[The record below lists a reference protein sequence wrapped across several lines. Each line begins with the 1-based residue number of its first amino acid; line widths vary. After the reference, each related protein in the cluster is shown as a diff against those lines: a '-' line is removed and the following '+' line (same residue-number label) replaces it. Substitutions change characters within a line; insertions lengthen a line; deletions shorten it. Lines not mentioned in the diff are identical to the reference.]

1 MRPVLLLANQPRHVY
16 RGGEY
21 IARFRGIDPID
32 DHRPEDWVGSTTT
45 RFGTSSEGLTVLPD
59 GRALRTAVTEDPI
72 AWLGPAHVQR
82 WGATPAL
89 LVKLLDAGQ
98 RLPVHCHP
106 TRGFARDHLHSPFGK
121 TEAWVVLG
129 TPQGRPSRVYLGFQ
143 QDVPEELVRTW
154 TATQDR
160 SALLSA
166 TNHVEVD
173 PGDAVLVPAG
183 LPHAI
188 DPGLFLVELQ
198 EPTDFSVL
206 LEWEGFA
213 ADGNESGHLRLGWEV
228 ALRCVDR
235 RAWCR
240 EAVAGLIRHPV
251 RTPAV
256 RPGARRVFPEA
267 ADPYFRAEHIGS
279 GATMEPSFAVVVV
292 MRGEGRFESASGGVL
307 PLRAGQT
314 LLVPYSG
321 GESTVDGDI
330 EVLRCLP
337 PSPDTKIDD

>member
-1 MRPVLLLANQPRHVY
+1 MRPVLLVANQPRHVY
-16 RGGEY
+16 RGGEN

-45 RFGTSSEGLTVLPD
+45 RFGASSDGLTVLPD
-59 GRALRTAVTEDPI
+59 GRALRTAVAEDPI
-72 AWLGPAHVQR
+72 AWLGPAHAQR

-106 TRGFARDHLHSPFGK
+106 TRRFARDHLHSPFGK

-129 TPQGRPSRVYLGFQ
+129 TPEDRPGQVYLGFR

-154 TATQDR
+154 TAAQDR

-166 TNHVEVD
+166 TNQVEVS

-213 ADGNESGHLRLGWEV
+213 ADRGESAHLRLGWNL
-228 ALRCVDR
+228 ALESVER
-235 RAWCR
+235 RAWSP
-240 EAVAGLIRHPV
+240 EAVAGLIRHPP
-251 RTPAV
+251 RAPAV
-256 RPGARRVFPEA
+256 RPGVRPVFPEA
-267 ADPYFRAEHIGS
+267 ADPYFRAEHIGA
-279 GATMEPSFAVVVV
+279 GATMEASFAVIVVV
-292 MRGEGRFESASGGVL
+292 RGEGRFESASGGGL

-330 EVLRCLP
+330 VALRCLP
-337 PSPDTKIDD
+337 PSPDTTIDD